1 MVVAHPL
8 IAGSHCRPAQ
18 PQCFVTF
25 EFLYKRRS
33 MTTRMRPELLLAV
46 VVDETNATF
55 PSMTTLATA
64 TSPPTFRLGANN
76 DDMNND
82 KGEDEDTKKLTTRA
96 NMRMKPAMTI
106 ATTTKTIAMDRTT
119 SPTDCFNVEDRGH
132 VFKPHT
138 LARRCTPR
146 PYFP

>member
-1 MVVAHPL
+1 
-8 IAGSHCRPAQ
+8 
-18 PQCFVTF
+18 
-25 EFLYKRRS
+25 
-33 MTTRMRPELLLAV
+33 MRPELLLAV